1 MPTISMTPRIAII
14 GAGTAGLA
22 CAIALAREGAEVD
35 IFERHPT
42 LAPVGA
48 GMLIQPG
55 GLLALRELGALDAF
69 AQASVP
75 IHRLEGRSHRSWL
88 LVDIPYAQDLPAR
101 AVTRPAMTR
110 VLQQRAGELGV
121 RLHLDAPIAAL
132 EPSRDRVLLRWGE
145 HEQVY
150 DGAVIASG
158 SGSDLAQQC
167 GLSAPTSPYAWGALN
182 GMISVADWQWPTIL
196 HQRMHGP
203 RKLFGLMPCSYTGAQ
218 LDIAMFWS
226 LPVARHAQW
235 QASDLAAW
243 KAELVRFWPQ
253 SRPVVDQIRDHSQFS
268 FATYRHA
275 WPKRLA
281 QGRICLVGDAAH
293 AMSPQL
299 GLGSTLA
306 MGDALALA
314 RGLRRTGDIEAG
326 FRAYARERRRRVQ
339 AFQLLSRALT
349 PCFQADLPAWWRDL
363 AFGLSVRIPGFKR
376 LMRASVGG

>member
-1 MPTISMTPRIAII
+1 
-14 GAGTAGLA
+14 
-22 CAIALAREGAEVD
+22 
-35 IFERHPT
+35 
-42 LAPVGA
+42 
-48 GMLIQPG
+48 
-55 GLLALRELGALDAF
+55 
-69 AQASVP
+69 
-75 IHRLEGRSHRSWL
+75 
-88 LVDIPYAQDLPAR
+88 
-101 AVTRPAMTR
+101 MTR

-132 EPSRDRVLLRWGE
+132 EPSRDRVLLRRGE

-150 DGAVIASG
+150 EGAVIASG

-235 QASDLAAW
+235 QASDLEAW

-253 SRPVVDQIRDHSQFS
+253 SRPVVDQIRDHSQFG

-314 RGLRRTGDIEAG
+314 RAAPHGRHRSGVPGLCAGTAQAGAGLPAAVARAHSLFPGGPAGMVARSGVRAERADSGIQALDAGQRRRLSVPARGVLNFAAGVADG
-326 FRAYARERRRRVQ
+326 FRDVDLPRSGAASVQATSGLSTDAAYPQHVAYPQALAHGPRRRRER
-339 AFQLLSRALT
+339 SALT
-349 PCFQADLPAWWRDL
+349 THSSPAGSRRPH
-363 AFGLSVRIPGFKR
+363 APT
-376 LMRASVGG
+376 

>member
-1 MPTISMTPRIAII
+1 M
-14 GAGTAGLA
+14 
-22 CAIALAREGAEVD
+22 
-35 IFERHPT
+35 
-42 LAPVGA
+42 
-48 GMLIQPG
+48 
-55 GLLALRELGALDAF
+55 
-69 AQASVP
+69 
-75 IHRLEGRSHRSWL
+75 
-88 LVDIPYAQDLPAR
+88 
-101 AVTRPAMTR
+101 
-110 VLQQRAGELGV
+110 
-121 RLHLDAPIAAL
+121 
-132 EPSRDRVLLRWGE
+132 LLRWGE

-150 DGAVIASG
+150 EGAVIASG

-235 QASDLAAW
+235 QASDLEAW

-314 RGLRRTGDIEAG
+314 RGCAARVTSKRGSWLTRGNGAGGCRPSSCCRARSRPVSRRTCRHGGAI
-326 FRAYARERRRRVQ
+326 
-339 AFQLLSRALT
+339 
-349 PCFQADLPAWWRDL
+349 WRS
-363 AFGLSVRIPGFKR
+363 G
-376 LMRASVGG
+376 